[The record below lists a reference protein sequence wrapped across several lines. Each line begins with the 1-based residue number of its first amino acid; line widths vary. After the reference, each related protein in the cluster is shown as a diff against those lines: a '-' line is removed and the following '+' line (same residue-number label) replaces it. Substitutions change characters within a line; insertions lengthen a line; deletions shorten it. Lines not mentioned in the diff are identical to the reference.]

1 MSLYRQIFTT
11 FILLYATSCTED
23 KKAPD
28 GQNAYFDIG
37 GFFTTEA
44 TRLNQQAPQVSK
56 LVDHNGKIEEKKI
69 KVTDWKQELD
79 LFISSDIN
87 KPSWKNSYSIEKD
100 KNVTTYTALDTSLK
114 VRKIR
119 LERKAK
125 KISSIEISSRVNNEI
140 YTSTEIL
147 KYYPDSLYTINKEQN
162 VKGLGDNTYKIKGKI
177 KP

>member
-1 MSLYRQIFTT
+1 MSLYRQVLTS

-44 TRLNQQAPQVSK
+44 ARLNRQAPQILKHVN
-56 LVDHNGKIEEKKI
+56 HNGKIEEKTL

-87 KPSWKNSYSIEKD
+87 KPSWKNSYTIEKD
-100 KNVTTYTALDTSLK
+100 KNVTTYMALDTSLK

-119 LERKAK
+119 LQRNGKT
-125 KISSIEISSRVNNEI
+125 ISSIEITSRVNNEI
-140 YTSTEIL
+140 YTSAETL
-147 KYYPDSLYTINKEQN
+147 SYYPDSLYTINKEQN
-162 VKGLGDNTYKIKGKI
+162 VKGLGNNTYKIEGKI

>member
-1 MSLYRQIFTT
+1 MSLYRQLLTIS
-11 FILLYATSCTED
+11 ILLYASSCTED

-28 GQNAYFDIG
+28 GQNAYFDIR

-44 TRLNQQAPQVSK
+44 DRLNRQNPLIKKHVN
-56 LVDHNGKIEEKKI
+56 HNGKIEEKTL

-87 KPSWKNSYSIEKD
+87 KPSWKNSYTIAKD
-100 KNVTTYTALDTSLK
+100 KNVTTYIAVDTSLK

-119 LERKAK
+119 LERNGK
-125 KISSIEISSRVNNEI
+125 KISSVQISSRVNNEI
-140 YTSTEIL
+140 YTSAENL
-147 KYYPDSLYTINKEQN
+147 NYYPDSLYIIEKEQD
-162 VKGLGDNTYKIKGKI
+162 VKGLGNNTYKIEGKI